1 MKVGRAEVEHVAL
14 LARIALSEEEKDLFS
29 EQLSTILEFFDTIR
43 EVDTEGVPPTS
54 HVGGLVN
61 VFRDDHTRPSLD
73 IDQTLS
79 NAPDAAGRFFRVPRI
94 LD

>member
-1 MKVGRAEVEHVAL
+1 MEHVAL

-29 EQLSTILEFFDTIR
+29 EQLSTILDFFDTIK

-61 VFRDDHTRPSLD
+61 VFRDDRTRPSLD
-73 IDQTLS
+73 TDQALS
-79 NAPDAAGRFFRVPRI
+79 NAPDAAAGRFFRVPRI